1 MNFLLFC
8 NIKSI
13 RCRHLYTLYGSL
25 VVSVL
30 FIYLFF
36 FFFCMYVCKRTFI
49 CMQIFMFKELFPLK
63 QLFHITLSMKQ
74 MSDYTVHKTN

>member
-36 FFFCMYVCKRTFI
+36 FFFLYVC
-49 CMQIFMFKELFPLK
+49 MQKNIYLYANF
-63 QLFHITLSMKQ
+63 
-74 MSDYTVHKTN
+74 YV